1 VALLS
6 DDAGAPSEK
15 CAIHIARNPG
25 YCTRQSAVTNSG
37 GCRTI
42 RLSRIERLLLTL
54 GCSEDDVSIMIQD
67 NPAALLGLNGQ
78 G

>member
-1 VALLS
+1 MV
-6 DDAGAPSEK
+6 
-15 CAIHIARNPG
+15 
-25 YCTRQSAVTNSG
+25 
-37 GCRTI
+37 
-42 RLSRIERLLLTL
+42 RLLLTL